1 MDGNRRVKTNR
12 DKQKSCTEKALKWKR
27 RTESKGGGKVR
38 REERKIIAS
47 CSGTK
52 MGKRKG
58 KRGGNWIGKGRLKTN
73 RDNRKHAQ
81 RRL

>member
-38 REERKIIAS
+38 R
-47 CSGTK
+47 
-52 MGKRKG
+52 
-58 KRGGNWIGKGRLKTN
+58 
-73 RDNRKHAQ
+73 
-81 RRL
+81 